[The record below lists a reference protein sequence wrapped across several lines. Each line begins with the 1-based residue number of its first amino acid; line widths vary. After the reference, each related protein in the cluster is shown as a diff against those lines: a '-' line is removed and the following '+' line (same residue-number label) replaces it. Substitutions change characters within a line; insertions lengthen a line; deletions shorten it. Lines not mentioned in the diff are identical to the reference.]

1 MKDPV
6 VTMTSGPDMRT
17 NRRWW
22 CWARLQPEVP
32 AHIFRLRSQSP
43 MPLLHHFKLTFKP
56 SDFSALARRRE
67 YDGSGRKALM
77 TPIEP
82 YALSMGSLHDPGAG

>member
-1 MKDPV
+1 
-6 VTMTSGPDMRT
+6 
-17 NRRWW
+17 
-22 CWARLQPEVP
+22 
-32 AHIFRLRSQSP
+32 
-43 MPLLHHFKLTFKP
+43 MPLLHHFKFTFKP